1 MSTDEEMEGT
11 GEEEPSQ
18 TSEPIPTPKEPS
30 PEPAVTVTG
39 GRRRGRR
46 KIMKKKTIKDEEGY
60 LGLCPSRQA
69 LLRLSHSNTNLLS
82 YLVTKE
88 EPAWES
94 FSEDEPG
101 PTKERTPASTA
112 ASASSM
118 AAKGKKT
125 GGKPAQG
132 NIMSFFGK
140 K

>member
-1 MSTDEEMEGT
+1 MIADEEMEGT

-101 PTKERTPASTA
+101 PTKERTPAS
-112 ASASSM
+112 SM